1 MASGIDKETTAI
13 IHAIKETN
21 GKLSDRICLATK
33 ELTLSA
39 TAQSLDF
46 SFLNK
51 LDVGAV
57 AIKVKKVGVPA
68 DTTNLVRYTQALG
81 DTPTTTHG
89 MFMGDAAYFEIT
101 NKDNVGNLKV
111 ISADG
116 GFHILSIEYY
126 GNH

>member
-1 MASGIDKETTAI
+1 MASGLDKETMAI

-21 GKLSDRICLATK
+21 GKLSDRVCLATK
-33 ELTLSA
+33 ELVLSA

-46 SFLNK
+46 TSLIK
-51 LDVGAV
+51 ADVGAV
-57 AIKVKKVGVPA
+57 AIKVKKVGTPT
-68 DTTNLVRYTQALG
+68 DTTNLVRYTQALL
-81 DTPTTTHG
+81 DTPTTSHG

-101 NKDNVGNLKV
+101 NKENVGNLKL

>member
-1 MASGIDKETTAI
+1 MDKETI
-13 IHAIKETN
+13 EVIRAIKETN
-21 GKLSDRICLATK
+21 GKLSDRVCLATK
-33 ELTLSA
+33 ELVLSA

-46 SFLNK
+46 TSLNK
-51 LDVGAV
+51 ADVGAV
-57 AIKVKKVGVPA
+57 VLKVKKVGTPT
-68 DTTNLVRYTQALG
+68 DTTHLVRYTQAAL
-81 DTPTTTHG
+81 DTPTTSHG
-89 MFMGDAAYFEIT
+89 VFMGDAAYFEIT

>member
-1 MASGIDKETTAI
+1 MGQDITRAI
-13 IHAIKETN
+13 GVTN
-21 GKLSDRICLATK
+21 SRLSDRICLGTK

-39 TAQSLDF
+39 SAQSLVF
-46 SFLNK
+46 TGLVSGSGMA
-51 LDVGAV
+51 DVGAV
-57 AIKVKKVGVPA
+57 AIKVKKTGSPA
-68 DTTNLVRYTQALG
+68 DTTHLVRYTQAVG

-101 NKDNVGNLKV
+101 NKTNVENLKV

-116 GFHILSIEYY
+116 GFHILTVEYY

>member
-1 MASGIDKETTAI
+1 MLSKQEASSLVGGIQ
-13 IHAIKETN
+13 ETN
-21 GKLSDRICLATK
+21 RKLSDRICLATK

-46 SFLNK
+46 TSLAQG
-51 LDVGAV
+51 DVGAV
-57 AIKVKKVGVPA
+57 AIKVRKAGSPV
-68 DTTNLVRYTQALG
+68 DTSNLVRYTQAAL
-81 DTPTTTHG
+81 DTPTTSHG
-89 MFMGDAAYFEIT
+89 IFMGDAAYFEIT
-101 NKDNVGNLKV
+101 NKTNVANLKV